1 MDEREAVK
9 RLKQGDIRGLETLV
23 QTHQLRAIRAAYLV
37 IGDRGA
43 AEDVVQSAFLR
54 AYERISQFDAAR
66 PFGPWFMRS
75 VMNDAIKAA
84 VRARR
89 YTTLEPE
96 EDKPLSE
103 IPNLL
108 IDPGPKPEE
117 LLEAAE
123 TREAIFAAL
132 QRLTPAQR
140 AAIVQRYYLEM
151 SEAEM
156 SHSQARAR
164 GTIKAHLHAAR
175 ERLRTLLD
183 GSWLADTGDAA
194 GIVRRD

>member
-1 MDEREAVK
+1 MDEREAVT
-9 RLKQGDIRGLETLV
+9 RLKQGDIRGLEALV

-37 IGDRGA
+37 IGDRNA

-54 AYERISQFDAAR
+54 AYERISQFDASR

-75 VMNDAIKAA
+75 VMNDAIKVA

-89 YTTLEPE
+89 YTPLEPE
-96 EDKPLSE
+96 EDEPLAE

-156 SHSQARAR
+156 SRSQARAR

-175 ERLRTLLD
+175 ERLRALLD
-183 GSWLADTGDAA
+183 GSWLADAGDAA